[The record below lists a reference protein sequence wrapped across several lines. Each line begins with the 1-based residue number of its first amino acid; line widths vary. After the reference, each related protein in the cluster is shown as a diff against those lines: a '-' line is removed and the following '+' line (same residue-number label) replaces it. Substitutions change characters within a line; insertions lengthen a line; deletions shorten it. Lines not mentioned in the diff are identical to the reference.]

1 VLALLAATV
10 RPARAGAPDADA
22 PPRDDEVATV
32 MTPAARALYDRGLA
46 LFQTKDYANAIRA
59 FEDGFALEPRR
70 EFLFANAQARRLAGD
85 CRGAVPLYQRFLGMS
100 PPPVQESATHLGLSR
115 CAQQMAAERP
125 APAPVIVVPPPLP
138 PPLPPPWTHDR
149 WGALL
154 LGAGVVGLG
163 VGTSFLIASYAA
175 LPGADTRFQPDYAN
189 ARSIAESRHAV
200 AVIGLTSGVALA
212 AAGVARYAWVR
223 HERRLQATLTLVPGG
238 LALGGSF

>member
-1 VLALLAATV
+1 V
-10 RPARAGAPDADA
+10 RPARAGAADADA

-32 MTPAARALYDRGLA
+32 MTPAARALYDRGLL
-46 LFQTKDYANAIRA
+46 LFQAKDYAGAIHA

-70 EFLFANAQARRLAGD
+70 EFLFANAQARRLSGD

-115 CAQQMAAERP
+115 CAQQMASER
-125 APAPVIVVPPPLP
+125 PAPVIVVPPPLP
-138 PPLPPPWTHDR
+138 PPPPPPWTHDR

-154 LGAGVVGLG
+154 LGAGFVGLG
-163 VGTSFLIASYAA
+163 VGTGFLVASFAA
-175 LPGADTRFQPDYAN
+175 LPSADTGFHGDYES
-189 ARSIAESRHAV
+189 ARSSAESRHTI
-200 AVIGLTSGVALA
+200 AVIGLTAGVALA

-223 HERRLQATLTLVPGG
+223 HERRAQTGNAAMPAATLTLVPGG